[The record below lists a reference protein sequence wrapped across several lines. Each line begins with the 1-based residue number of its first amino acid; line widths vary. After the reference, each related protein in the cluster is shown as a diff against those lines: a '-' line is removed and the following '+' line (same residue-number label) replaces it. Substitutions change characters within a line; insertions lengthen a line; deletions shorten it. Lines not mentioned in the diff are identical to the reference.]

1 MPVDI
6 QDGKDRLVG
15 TVKNDIMKVNEVA
28 WPVMVAGAGHTGDA
42 GLYDM
47 GKPGG

>member
-15 TVKNDIMKVNEVA
+15 TVKNDIMKEYN
-28 WPVMVAGAGHTGDA
+28 GI
-42 GLYDM
+42 
-47 GKPGG
+47 